1 MRNFI
6 SNPITYL
13 MRGSHHIV
21 IPNMYRVRYIL
32 DYIKVGLN
40 YHYCSI
46 VICTIV
52 PLYHCLLYCS
62 LSYHYTIIP
71 LYCCLSYHYT
81 IIYFTVLYHTIIL
94 LFIIPL
100 YHCLLYCCLSYHCLF
115 YHCSIFPSY
124 HTSHCSIVL
133 LFYWFITD
141 LDIPILVL
149 VGSVHAVCYRGNKT
163 ESIWVIIFVV
173 VFHILI

>member
-1 MRNFI
+1 M
-6 SNPITYL
+6 YHG
-13 MRGSHHIV
+13 M
-21 IPNMYRVRYIL
+21 IPL
-32 DYIKVGLN
+32 
-40 YHYCSI
+40 
-46 VICTIV
+46 
-52 PLYHCLLYCS
+52 
-62 LSYHYTIIP
+62 YHYTIIP
-71 LYCCLSYHYT
+71 LYHYTVVYHTIIPLFTLLFFIIPLYHY
-81 IIYFTVLYHTIIL
+81 TIIL

-133 LFYWFITD
+133 LFHWFITD